1 MATSS
6 SHPPR
11 SGYRLDG
18 APPRATSELMDAL
31 RRATTVE
38 EANGRAALDPAAV
51 AKPGS
56 AERHSKGGIEGLIGR
71 RVAAA
76 TEHALEGPNQ
86 TLMRAQRPVWD
97 VLCRYYF
104 RLELSGWERLPEEP
118 SLLIGNHSG
127 GSLTMDAWTFVAA
140 WWRRFG
146 AERVL
151 HATAHDV
158 LMAAP
163 GLGDYF
169 RQVGVI
175 PASRQGVTAALSA
188 GCDVIIWPGVTSTRC
203 ATGAGAMRLCLL
215 GARGSYARR
224 FAQACRSFPWPPSAG
239 TTPYSSYPRAAGLR
253 TGSTASAG

>member
-18 APPRATSELMDAL
+18 APPRASSELLDAL

-86 TLMRAQRPVWD
+86 TLMR
-97 VLCRYYF
+97 
-104 RLELSGWERLPEEP
+104 LSSPCGM
-118 SLLIGNHSG
+118 SCASTTSG
-127 GSLTMDAWTFVAA
+127 
-140 WWRRFG
+140 
-146 AERVL
+146 
-151 HATAHDV
+151 
-158 LMAAP
+158 
-163 GLGDYF
+163 
-169 RQVGVI
+169 
-175 PASRQGVTAALSA
+175 
-188 GCDVIIWPGVTSTRC
+188 
-203 ATGAGAMRLCLL
+203 
-215 GARGSYARR
+215 
-224 FAQACRSFPWPPSAG
+224 
-239 TTPYSSYPRAAGLR
+239 SSYPV
-253 TGSTASAG
+253 GSDCPRSPRS